1 MSFERVLQNSILTE
15 LRNKNIISNN
25 EVAVVIG
32 DLYYAKDVLT
42 NKKRILDLSSFNTN
56 ESNEFHSSKSSKRV
70 LKG

>member
-1 MSFERVLQNSILTE
+1 MSFERVLQNNILVE

-42 NKKRILDLSSFNTN
+42 NKKRMLDLSSFNTN
-56 ESNEFHSSKSSKRV
+56 ESNDFHENNASKRV